1 MSRQLAYRASLVA
14 ILSAAAIAGA
24 STAAPAR
31 DGAHVVSGNIAPYT
45 TPRSG
50 VVTHSGVTGR
60 AMIVTPAGSD
70 HSIVRIRAESL
81 RPGQEY
87 GVHVHFGTCLQYHGH
102 FQYQTPGP
110 VTRENEIWLDLIA
123 NPAGRARDQVKVPRL
138 DGNARPLSMV
148 IHALSNPDHAPGQ
161 PGHPGARIACANLAP
176 HS

>member
-1 MSRQLAYRASLVA
+1 MSGQLAYRASLVV

-31 DGAHVVSGNIAPYT
+31 ESADVVSGDVAPYT
-45 TPRSG
+45 TPRTG
-50 VVTHSGVTGR
+50 VVTNSGDTGR
-60 AMIVTPAGSD
+60 AMIVTPAGSE
-70 HSIVRIRAESL
+70 HSIVRIHAEGL
-81 RPGQEY
+81 QPRQEY
-87 GVHVHFGTCLQYHGH
+87 GVHVHFATCPQYQGH

-138 DGNARPLSMV
+138 DVNARPLSIV

-161 PGHPGARIACANLAP
+161 PGHPGARIACANLDP

>member
-1 MSRQLAYRASLVA
+1 MSRRPAYRTFLVA
-14 ILSAAAIAGA
+14 IVSAAMTAAA

-31 DGAHVVSGNIAPYT
+31 DGATVVSGDVASYT
-45 TPRSG
+45 TPRTG
-50 VVTHSGVTGR
+50 VVTNSGVTGR

-70 HSIVRIRAESL
+70 HSLVRMHAEGL
-81 RPGQEY
+81 QPRQEY
-87 GVHVHFGTCLQYHGH
+87 GVHVHFGTCLQYQGH

-110 VTRENEIWLDLIA
+110 VTRDNEIWLDLIA

-138 DGNARPLSMV
+138 DVNARPLSIV

-161 PGHPGARIACANLAP
+161 PGHPGARIACANLDT